1 MNANSEGGAPD
12 FQPRSRP
19 SAPHLFLVFSGIGI
33 SSFGGGLP
41 TWLHRSFVQR
51 RGCISD
57 REFATMLVLARLVPG
72 VNVINLGVLIGN
84 RLRGL
89 TGALAAIMGLLIG
102 PSLIAIGMAVIYSHI
117 SGSRWVAVLL
127 SGTAAA
133 AAGLLVAMGLSST
146 QRTPGLPRKI
156 RLLER
161 PTFSTLII
169 FGAVLILVGI
179 LRFPSIPVVLCV
191 APISVGLAFIQ
202 RDSQRGELNDRK

>member
-1 MNANSEGGAPD
+1 
-12 FQPRSRP
+12 
-19 SAPHLFLVFSGIGI
+19 
-33 SSFGGGLP
+33 
-41 TWLHRSFVQR
+41 
-51 RGCISD
+51 
-57 REFATMLVLARLVPG
+57 MLVLARLVPG

-133 AAGLLVAMGLSST
+133 AAGLLVAMGLSSI

-179 LRFPSIPVVLCV
+179 LRFPSIPVVLCA

-202 RDSQRGELNDRK
+202 RDGQRGELNDRK